1 MSADLS
7 AEISALTL
15 HASAS
20 ASASA
25 SGSATPSA
33 NRSAAGSPPS
43 AGADQHGQQAHA
55 QALSG
60 EEGERVEFEEA
71 AMATPDGVKTDRRH
85 ARSGRQLDAS
95 ERRTI
100 FIPNLPRDATIRE
113 VSNMQRNGVGC
124 CVEPAGSHAH
134 SSSCG
139 LLFAWSVSVC
149 LCFRPQL
156 TNMFAFADG
165 FVKVQLYDQQN
176 KEHTNGKE
184 GMSPGGN
191 GGVGKTEFGA
201 FALFSTAAQAA
212 AARDR
217 LHGMPF
223 DSSANPPVILQAR
236 LALKNLFMSRDE
248 SEQYSAKS
256 SRRGSHIYGHGQV
269 IPIDSPYTAAPINAN
284 GHFNVSPLL
293 SPQHPANAFLH
304 TGYNSPAL
312 GPFSQQLTPPALQSN
327 GAPYFTDSAA
337 GVLSPHHSALAH
349 NGVFSMLS
357 YANGNGA
364 NVNGGGSYGNRNGH
378 HSAHTNGHH
387 SFHHGHGRHSAAG
400 PFNAPCNTLF
410 LARLDALTNDGQWAG
425 LASWPRREH
434 SLASTRPQSRCVRLM
449 AAFEIAI
456 LI

>member
-113 VSNMQRNGVGC
+113 
-124 CVEPAGSHAH
+124 
-134 SSSCG
+134 
-139 LLFAWSVSVC
+139 
-149 LCFRPQL
+149 L

-410 LARLDALTNDGQWAG
+410 LARLDALTNDELYSLLINSFQSSLKDTKFMVDSKGQRIAFVEFDSIDS
-425 LASWPRREH
+425 A
-434 SLASTRPQSRCVRLM
+434 M
-449 AAFEIAI
+449 AALPRISGFNGITCAFSKNP
-456 LI
+456 LNQRLQ